1 MQSRLLSNCKSII
14 LSVPTST
21 DSNHVR
27 KSTILSVPA
36 STDSNHVLAIASIPK
51 MHQTMTTHSTPPGF
65 SLLNLH
71 GPPQITT
78 MSPEDIREQNQ
89 RILQASVDQ
98 ANRYIRRLNGLI
110 LKQRNLIENVA
121 AALEQVNKEKAEVL
135 LRFAE
140 TELEVFRLQHELRK
154 VRGESEATAD
164 GQEGSNAEAMVRQN
178 GYMGHADRP
187 DSR

>member
-1 MQSRLLSNCKSII
+1 M
-14 LSVPTST
+14 
-21 DSNHVR
+21 
-27 KSTILSVPA
+27 
-36 STDSNHVLAIASIPK
+36 
-51 MHQTMTTHSTPPGF
+51 
-65 SLLNLH
+65 
-71 GPPQITT
+71 T

-89 RILQASVDQ
+89 RILEASVDQ

-121 AALEQVNKEKAEVL
+121 AALEQVKREKAEVL

-154 VRGESEATAD
+154 VREESEGTT
-164 GQEGSNAEAMVRQN
+164 GGEECSNAEAMVRQN
-178 GYMGHADRP
+178 GYMGHEDRP